1 VNQIDVCCAECGVA
15 GGVSLKVCK
24 SCMFVRYCNAKCQK
38 DHWSK
43 HNKRDCK
50 IRAAE
55 LRDEAL
61 FKEPPAKEDCQICFL
76 PMPVRLVLCISLPVA
91 TISYVP
97 IYNFA
102 NEHPEFAKLD
112 MESYYPCCGKTICAG
127 CVHSCRQSGNHKC
140 PYCNAD
146 QDSKTDEDVLE
157 DIMKRVEANDPAS
170 ICLLE
175 MEFCNRIR
183 QKQWNYTLGR
193 QSLVIV
199 RRIIV

>member
-1 VNQIDVCCAECGVA
+1 MVNQIDVCCAECGVA

-43 HNKRDCK
+43 HKRDCK

-55 LRDEAL
+55 IRDEAL
-61 FKEPPAKEDCQICFL
+61 FKEPPAKEDCPICFL
-76 PMPVRLVLCISLPVA
+76 PMPVRLVSCISLPVA
-91 TISYVP
+91 TVSYVP

-102 NEHPEFAKLD
+102 DEHPEFAKLD
-112 MESYYPCCGKTICAG
+112 MEQYYPCCGKTICAG

-146 QDSKTDEDVLE
+146 QDSKTDEE
-157 DIMKRVEANDPAS
+157 RVEANDPAS
-170 ICLLE
+170 ICLLGNNYE
-175 MEFCNRIR
+175 HGNGGLQQDQAKAMELYARAAE
-183 QKQWNYTLGR
+183 LGVLSSR
-193 QSLVIV
+193 
-199 RRIIV
+199 